1 MKLQKLMLSVLSLA
15 LCLAANSQASH
26 AQSERGGKTYQQM
39 SLSERS
45 EFVAARA
52 QSIGRDMSGN
62 YYQFTPA
69 FLEDIQAQLD
79 RYTKRI
85 GSGDR
90 GLGDRDLREV
100 VVRGTVQAPGLIAA
114 FKARNVSP
122 LIGLYLPWIESEY
135 VNIQTPNS
143 MGSIGMF
150 QFIPQTGERYGLSAA
165 DLVNV
170 DKAADAAA
178 RYISDSLDKFKDDPM
193 KEALALLAYNR
204 GGKKTA
210 ADLKALVNDTNKQCS
225 ICALTA
231 ESDKLDP
238 TFQNENVFY
247 VPRFFAAAIIG
258 ENPQA
263 FGLQTKPLS
272 SY

>member
-52 QSIGRDMSGN
+52 QSIG
-62 YYQFTPA
+62 
-69 FLEDIQAQLD
+69 

-150 QFIPQTGERYGLSAA
+150 QFIPQTGEG
-165 DLVNV
+165 
-170 DKAADAAA
+170 
-178 RYISDSLDKFKDDPM
+178 
-193 KEALALLAYNR
+193 
-204 GGKKTA
+204 
-210 ADLKALVNDTNKQCS
+210 
-225 ICALTA
+225 
-231 ESDKLDP
+231 
-238 TFQNENVFY
+238 
-247 VPRFFAAAIIG
+247 
-258 ENPQA
+258 
-263 FGLQTKPLS
+263 
-272 SY
+272 